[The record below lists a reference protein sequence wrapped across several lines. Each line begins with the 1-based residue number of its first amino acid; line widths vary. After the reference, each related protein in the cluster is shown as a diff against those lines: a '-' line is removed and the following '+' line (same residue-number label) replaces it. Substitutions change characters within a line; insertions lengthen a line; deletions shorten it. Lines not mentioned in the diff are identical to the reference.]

1 MSSAFLRS
9 LVVSCLLLVSTLPFV
24 AQTNGHRVTGAERLV
39 GETLKYDG
47 SLSKNI
53 FRGINIAE
61 LTFTTTAIAGSDD
74 LLIKSEAVSKGTLL
88 KLARYSFLQ
97 QYESTVDIPTFKIL
111 RTGKHDVQKQ
121 RVRDS
126 EALFDYMEKRVTFV
140 ETDPNDP
147 NRPPRSIASEIGDQ
161 MYDMITAIY
170 ATRLM
175 PLTVGK
181 KMELSVSDS
190 GLVYKVPIVIT
201 ARELQKTVLGRVW
214 CFKVEPEIFG
224 PGRLIEQKGK
234 MTVWITDD
242 QRRVPVRAQV
252 KTGIG
257 KINIKLKSATHAN
270 VVAATK
276 R

>member
-1 MSSAFLRS
+1 MRSAIFRSTVVLFLFTVGIQS
-9 LVVSCLLLVSTLPFV
+9 II
-24 AQTNGHRVTGAERLV
+24 AQTNGHSITGATRLA

-47 SLSKNI
+47 SISKNI
-53 FRGINIAE
+53 FRGISIAE
-61 LTFTTTAIAGSDD
+61 LTFTTTAVPGTDD

-97 QYESTVDIPTFKIL
+97 RYESVVDLPSFKIL

-121 RVRDS
+121 RIRDS
-126 EALFDYMEKRVTFV
+126 EAIFDYEQKRVTFV
-140 ETDPNDP
+140 ETDPNDA
-147 NRPPRSIASEIGDQ
+147 NRPPRRIASQIDDQ

-181 KMELSVSDS
+181 KISLPVSDS
-190 GLVYKVPIVIT
+190 GLVYTVPMVVT
-201 ARELQKTVLGRVW
+201 AREQQKTVLGRVW
-214 CFKVEPEIFG
+214 CFRVEPEIFG

-242 QRRVPVRAQV
+242 ERRIPVRAEV
-252 KTGIG
+252 RSGVG
-257 KINIKLKSATHAN
+257 KINIKLKLAIQA
-270 VVAATK
+270 K
-276 R
+276 